1 MIVDENNVIECFK
14 FYEEYKE
21 NERKTNP
28 ECEDASYDDFV
39 DWSLNNLYQCP
50 NCKEIVLESEQ
61 THLDEPYNSDS
72 VCDECIENLDYY
84 DRR

>member
-1 MIVDENNVIECFK
+1 MIVDENNVKECWDY
-14 FYEEYKE
+14 YEEYKE
-21 NERKTNP
+21 QERKINKHFK
-28 ECEDASYDDFV
+28 EASYDDFA

-50 NCKEIVLESEQ
+50 NCKEIVIESEQ
-61 THLDEPYNSDS
+61 LYLIEPTNSDS